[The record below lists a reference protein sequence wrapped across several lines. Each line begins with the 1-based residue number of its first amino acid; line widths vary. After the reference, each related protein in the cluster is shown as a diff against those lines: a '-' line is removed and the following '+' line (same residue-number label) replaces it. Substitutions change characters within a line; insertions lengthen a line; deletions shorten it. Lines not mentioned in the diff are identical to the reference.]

1 MWWRSLTIKWRGEG
15 GYLAWLP
22 PYIMDKLPTR
32 TIDLLKELERM
43 FPDQMV
49 TEQMSDFERGKKA
62 GVIELLRLL
71 QQTRNTGE

>member
-1 MWWRSLTIKWRGEG
+1 
-15 GYLAWLP
+15 
-22 PYIMDKLPTR
+22 MDKLPTR
-32 TIDLLKELERM
+32 TIDLLSELERM

-71 QQTRNTGE
+71 LQLKNTGV